1 MINKSA
7 LFLFFI
13 LITARLQAQTVKYS
27 NEFLAIGVGA
37 NALGMS
43 NSTVATVNDVTAGYW
58 NPAGLLGIKS
68 NYQVA
73 LMHSE
78 YFAGIAKY
86 DYGAFAK
93 KIDTSS
99 AIGLSIIRFAV
110 DDIPNTTQL
119 INANGQ
125 IDYSRITTFSAA
137 DYGFLF
143 SYAKRFKVPGLV
155 FGANA
160 KVVRRIVGD
169 FANSWGFGIDAGMQ
183 YTKGTWQFGAMA
195 RDITTTFNAW
205 SYNLDDATKAVFLQ
219 TGNVIPTNSLE
230 ITLPKLILGAAKTVN
245 YRKFSAMAQLNTD
258 LSFDGMRNVLIRSD
272 ILSIDPHLGIE
283 LGYAGVVYLRGGV
296 GNIQEIKETGGV
308 VVKTVQPNM
317 GIGVRIKGISI
328 DYALTNVGQQVGLL
342 SNVFSLKFDIN
353 AKQNK

>member
-1 MINKSA
+1 MKNKFVFFL
-7 LFLFFI
+7 LFL
-13 LITARLQAQTVKYS
+13 LLNLGLQAQTVKYS

-68 NYQVA
+68 NYQAA

-86 DYGAFAK
+86 DYCVFAK

-99 AIGLSIIRFAV
+99 VIGYSIIRFAV

-119 INANGQ
+119 INSNGQ

-143 SYAKRFKVPGLV
+143 SYAKRFNISGLV

-160 KVVRRIVGD
+160 KVVRRIVGN
-169 FANSWGFGIDAGMQ
+169 FANSWGFGIDAGIQ
-183 YTKGTWQFGAMA
+183 YAKGTWQFGAMA

-219 TGNVIPTNSLE
+219 TGNIIPSNSLE
-230 ITLPKLILGAAKTVN
+230 ITLPKLILGVAKTVN

-258 LSFDGMRNVLIRSD
+258 WSFDGMRNVLIRSD

-283 LGYAGVVYLRGGV
+283 LGYTGIVYLRGGI

-308 VVKTVQPNM
+308 VVKTIQPNM
-317 GIGVRIKGISI
+317 GIGVKLKGVSI
-328 DYALTNVGQQVGLL
+328 DYALTNVGQQAGLL
-342 SNVFSLKFDIN
+342 SSVFSLKFDIN
-353 AKQNK
+353 AKKNK